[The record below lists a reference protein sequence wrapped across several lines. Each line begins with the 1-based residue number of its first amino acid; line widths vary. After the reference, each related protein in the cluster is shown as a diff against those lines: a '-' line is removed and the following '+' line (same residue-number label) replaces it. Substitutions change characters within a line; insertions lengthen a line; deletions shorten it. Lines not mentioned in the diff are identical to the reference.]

1 MIFKKCIFLI
11 LILPFSGYSNL
22 PTNTQKTTE
31 VQNTSGLNNS
41 IENQRIQKDFN
52 KSNVIINSINI
63 KTENKKLKSDITKIL
78 LKYNN
83 KVFSKRLSDK
93 IYNTILSVLLKK
105 KILDPKLTEPFFYFT
120 DNKIDISYEINNPY
134 RYGFILKKNKA
145 FQRYHLLSKKH
156 YKKYFNNNQFIRKIL
171 LHIKRTYLKKAYT
184 NVSLDYE
191 IKTDKKNFIRTV
203 LITVDEGKQTKIK
216 RIQIVGKFSRKD
228 KYYISLIKK
237 HSSFLIQKKLF
248 YNVDIQKGVKNL
260 VNYLKNEGYLEATAY
275 TRITDNPN
283 NKVTIDVILDEG
295 PLTQVKEITFQGNKS
310 FSDQELMNFMKLKVN
325 EGLNLDYL
333 EHDIQELVSFYRK
346 SGFIEMELNNKNEI
360 VQYNK
365 KDSSAALRFNVVE
378 NSKIKVF
385 DILVKG
391 NTRTK
396 KEFILRNLSLK
407 KGDVVT
413 PEKID
418 FSIKRLRNLG
428 IFSSINI
435 LTKKKDENESPG
447 NKTLI
452 VQVEE
457 RKHRSLR
464 VALGVNTQR
473 TLTARGFAEFS
484 NRNITGVG
492 RHFFSRVRLQS
503 NIARYVKIDSFQPQ
517 YLEHQA
523 SVSYIEPFLMGLGF
537 NGQVSLSNSSEIF
550 SYERMQG
557 HDVIDI
563 VDSTKI
569 NFLLKRTINQFI
581 SLKWTLLSWEAR
593 KDFKKTQNCK
603 TSNRR
608 DDPNVTVCE
617 NRSLNIATTGIAL
630 NIDKR
635 NNILSTTNGFLSQL
649 SVEYSGPFYFIDSS
663 DEIKFVKME
672 VKHFDFRP
680 IFNDLIW
687 VNSVQGGFIANMNN
701 LETGGFPVSRAFI
714 LGGVN
719 SLRGFDGLIHGERVP
734 DKEDFPIDNANE
746 IIHSRSSFYLLLKT
760 EFRFP
765 FSKNFKG
772 SLFYDGG
779 IVTIS
784 GKTFKKPYRQSVGLG
799 LRYQTPLG
807 PVSLYVAAKI
817 APKENESIIFPH
829 LSFGSF

>member
-11 LILPFSGYSNL
+11 LILPFPVYSNL
-22 PTNTQKTTE
+22 PTNTQKKTE
-31 VQNTSGLNNS
+31 VQNNRSAGLNSS
-41 IENQRIQKDFN
+41 IENKTTQKGLN
-52 KSNVIINSINI
+52 KSDVTINSITI

-78 LKYNN
+78 FKYNN
-83 KVFSKRLSDK
+83 KVFSKKLSDK
-93 IYNTILSVLLKK
+93 IYKTILSVLLKK
-105 KILDPKLTEPFFYFT
+105 KILDPKLTQPFFYFT
-120 DNKIDISYEINNPY
+120 DNKIDISYEIKNPY

-171 LHIKRTYLKKAYT
+171 LQIKRAYLKKAYT
-184 NVSLDYE
+184 NISLDYE
-191 IKTDKKNFIRTV
+191 IKTDEKHFIRTV
-203 LITVDEGKQTKIK
+203 LITVDEGKQTKIEK
-216 RIQIVGKFSRKD
+216 IQIFGKFSRKN
-228 KYYISLIKK
+228 KFYINLIKK
-237 HSSFLIQKKLF
+237 HSSSLVQKKMF
-248 YNVDIQKGVKNL
+248 YNVDVQKGVKNL
-260 VNYLKNEGYLEATAY
+260 VNSLKNEGYLEATAY
-275 TRITDNPN
+275 TRITN
-283 NKVTIDVILDEG
+283 NTNSTVIIDVILNEG
-295 PLTQVKEITFQGNKS
+295 PLTQIKEITFQGNKS
-310 FSDQELMNFMKLKVN
+310 FSDQELMSFMKLKVN
-325 EGLNLDYL
+325 GGLNLDYL

-346 SGFIEMELNNKNEI
+346 SGFIEMELNNKNKI

-365 KDSSAALRFNVVE
+365 KDSSATVLFNIVE
-378 NSKIKVF
+378 NNKIKVF

-418 FSIKRLRNLG
+418 FSVKKLRNLG

-435 LTKKKDENESPG
+435 LTKKEEKTLG

-464 VALGVNTQR
+464 MALGVNTQR

-503 NIARYVKIDSFQPQ
+503 NIARYIKIDSYQPQ

-523 SVSYIEPFLMGLGF
+523 SVSYMEPFLMGLGF
-537 NGQVSLSNSSEIF
+537 HGQVSLSNSSEIF
-550 SYERMQG
+550 SYERVQG
-557 HDVIDI
+557 KDVIDI
-563 VDSTKI
+563 VNSTKI

-581 SLKWTLLSWEAR
+581 NLKWTLLSWEAR
-593 KDFKKTQNCK
+593 KDFKKTQNCE
-603 TSNRR
+603 TSTSRN
-608 DDPNVTVCE
+608 DPNITVCE
-617 NRSLNIATTGIAL
+617 NRSLNIATTGVAL

-635 NNILSTTNGFLSQL
+635 DNILSTTNGFLSQL
-649 SVEYSGPFYFIDSS
+649 SVEYSGPFYFINSS

-672 VKHFDFRP
+672 VKHFDFRS

-687 VNSVQGGFIANMNN
+687 VNSIQGGFIANMNN

-734 DKEDFPIDNANE
+734 DKEEFPIDNANE
-746 IIHSRSSFYLLLKT
+746 IIYSRSSFYLLLKT

-765 FSKNFKG
+765 FSKSFKG

-784 GKTFKKPYRQSVGLG
+784 GKAFKNPYRQSVGLG

-817 APKENESIIFPH
+817 SPKENESIIFPH